1 MPPEWSKCLPSFG
14 AVPGY
19 PMRKVDREHGSV
31 SYCRTL
37 DRPSCPLR
45 KSLQGPCRATP
56 WHPEPPPEAAPPA
69 LSPWPPPALPHRHR
83 CTTAPLMAHPAI
95 KGLRLAGGCRG
106 AILTALRPC
115 CRGSKASQGP
125 PSHITRNYP
134 QPVGCP
140 ARARIIFVMRNAVH
154 WWQRPRPPWLSGCA
168 GSRCAARS
176 RLARLP
182 PVRPRRGLPERA
194 KKGLNLHFQPP
205 MASRSIARKPAPLLW
220 DIECPKLSQVWNMRV
235 IQYD

>member
-1 MPPEWSKCLPSFG
+1 M
-14 AVPGY
+14 
-19 PMRKVDREHGSV
+19 

-69 LSPWPPPALPHRHR
+69 LSPWPPPALRPRHR

-106 AILTALRPC
+106 AILTAPRPC
-115 CRGSKASQGP
+115 HRRREASQGP

-154 WWQRPRPPWLSGCA
+154 WWQRPRPPRLSGCA
-168 GSRCAARS
+168 GSRCAARP

-182 PVRPRRGLPERA
+182 PVRPRRGLPERRDRGTPLGHWHGNNGSYPQQPDKMPALA
-194 KKGLNLHFQPP
+194 KVRRDCF
-205 MASRSIARKPAPLLW
+205 RVLW
-220 DIECPKLSQVWNMRV
+220 FVL
-235 IQYD
+235 

>member
-1 MPPEWSKCLPSFG
+1 M
-14 AVPGY
+14 
-19 PMRKVDREHGSV
+19 
-31 SYCRTL
+31 
-37 DRPSCPLR
+37 R

-83 CTTAPLMAHPAI
+83 CATAPLMAHPAI

-106 AILTALRPC
+106 AILAAPHPC
-115 CRGSKASQGP
+115 YRRRESSQGP

-154 WWQRPRPPWLSGCA
+154 WWQRPRPPRLSGCA
-168 GSRCAARS
+168 GSRCAARP

-182 PVRPRRGLPERA
+182 PVRPRRGLPERRDRGTPLGHWHGNNGSYPQQPDKMPALA
-194 KKGLNLHFQPP
+194 KVRRDCF
-205 MASRSIARKPAPLLW
+205 RVLW
-220 DIECPKLSQVWNMRV
+220 FVL
-235 IQYD
+235 